1 MNTLWTH
8 TVYVVFI
15 GYHILLCRYIIVGV
29 ESRLREMSR
38 HLSVSELNREQ
49 LSSELETLKLQ
60 LEDGQHWQTEKKVIL
75 RVFTYMYVHLPMHVQ

>member
-1 MNTLWTH
+1 
-8 TVYVVFI
+8 
-15 GYHILLCRYIIVGV
+15 
-29 ESRLREMSR
+29 MSR